1 MSRTIKYDSRG
12 IAHIYQRG
20 INMSVIFYSIKD
32 ILVFYTVLYTK
43 KNKYDITVLGVVC
56 MYNHYHLTLTAGSH
70 DDVAD
75 FQRDFESTYARE
87 FNSEVGIKGRVFE
100 PVYGLSNKIGGKKQ
114 REATAYLNNNPVE
127 KQLSARALDYRWN
140 FLFYAE
146 SDCPYS
152 EKLVVRKAS
161 KQMNKCLQQVN
172 CMFRSGRYLN
182 YDLLRECFSRLSP
195 DEANQFVDYVIV
207 KYKVID
213 YEKVIQLYG
222 SFETMLIAFDS
233 NTGSE
238 HDISEE
244 YSDKSY
250 KPYPTLIHSLIDD
263 YGFINP
269 KEVLKLSYEER
280 LKMCNSL
287 IRTQHVSPFI
297 AGTLLH
303 VYHPKPKR
311 RNRRE

>member
-1 MSRTIKYDSRG
+1 MSRTIKYDNRG

-32 ILVFYTVLYTK
+32 VLVFYTVLYTK
-43 KNKYDITVLGVVC
+43 KNKYGITVLGVVC
-56 MYNHYHLTLTAGSH
+56 MYNHYHLTVTARSH
-70 DDVAD
+70 EDIAN
-75 FQRDFESTYARE
+75 FQMEFESTYARE
-87 FNSEVGIKGRVFE
+87 FNSEIGIKGRVFE
-100 PVYGLSNKIGGKKQ
+100 PIYGLSNKIGGKKQ

-140 FLFYAE
+140 FLSYAE

-161 KQMNKCLQQVN
+161 RQIKKCLRQVN
-172 CMFRSGRYLN
+172 CMFRSGCYLN
-182 YDLLRECFSRLSP
+182 YNFLRECFSRLTP
-195 DEANQFVDYVIV
+195 EEANQFVDYVIV

-213 YEKVIQLYG
+213 YEKVIRLYG

-250 KPYPTLIHSLIDD
+250 KSYPTLIHSLIHE
-263 YGFINP
+263 YGFANP
-269 KEVLKLSYEER
+269 KEVLKLSYEDR
-280 LKMCNSL
+280 LKLCNSL
-287 IRTQHVSPFI
+287 IRTQDVSPFI

-311 RNRRE
+311 RKRRE